1 MYVCVC
7 VRMRMWGYLIF
18 VIFLYI
24 GVWVIYPELWE
35 RIQLI
40 LTSLWQGNNLWM
52 DKFLVIG

>member
-7 VRMRMWGYLIF
+7 ARMRMWGYLIF